1 MNMGFEFEVSLVESS
16 DFPILFYFSFVVVG
30 LCVRCER
37 ELLLS
42 IMNL

>member
-1 MNMGFEFEVSLVESS
+1 MGFEFEVSLVESS
-16 DFPILFYFSFVVVG
+16 DFPILFYFSFVVVVVG